1 MISISNSDVRDYCI
15 AGGNALNAAVGFVH
29 NDAAGYTDGTYA
41 LAFSGGTGSGGVG
54 TFTVTNGRIASTHI
68 TTPGTYSVAPTVSF
82 AAATGGSGAAG
93 TAVLGGGGLASINV
107 SNAGNGGTITITD
120 NTTYASDDARKI
132 VDVEVYDYFGGKA
145 VGSIAAGG
153 SGSTV
158 IGVGGLN
165 KSRGFALT
173 VRVVSNLGKVKD
185 GSQFK
190 IANSLTSGNFVI
202 EK

>member
-1 MISISNSDVRDYCI
+1 MISISNSDVQDYCT
-15 AGGNALNAAVGFVH
+15 AGGNALNASVGFVH

-54 TFTVTNGRIASTHI
+54 TFTVVNGRVASIAI
-68 TTPGTYSVAPTVSF
+68 TTPGSYTVAPTVSF
-82 AAATGGSGAAG
+82 AAGTGGTGAAG
-93 TAVLGGGGLASINV
+93 TAVLGGGGLASITV
-107 SNAGNGGTITITD
+107 TNAGNGGTLTITD
-120 NTTYASDDARKI
+120 NTSYASGDARKI

-158 IGVGGLN
+158 INLGGLN
-165 KSRGFALT
+165 KSRGFAMS

-190 IANSLTSGNFVI
+190 IANSLTSGSFVI